1 VAAPA
6 FAYFYRSLLEL
17 TPAMPRQ
24 FPVPEG
30 VYVGEVDGHKELY
43 TKISPLPAP
52 DSGDYLDE
60 GFLPH
65 PPAQKSD
72 GALLEEASPLPGA
85 AEPVLSS
92 EDPVASSS
100 DDEVEM
106 IPLEGD
112 FEGGVIE
119 RDEALVDPLHPPKRR
134 PEEVGADSGSLF

>member
-1 VAAPA
+1 
-6 FAYFYRSLLEL
+6 
-17 TPAMPRQ
+17 MPRQ

-43 TKISPLPAP
+43 TRISPLPPP
-52 DSGDYLDE
+52 DSGDFLDE

-72 GALLEEASPLPGA
+72 GNFLEDERPPGA

-92 EDPVASSS
+92 ESPEEGSTGG
-100 DDEVEM
+100 EVEM

-112 FEGGVIE
+112 FEGGTIE
-119 RDEALVDPLHPPKRR
+119 REGTGPVDPLHPPQRH
-134 PEEVGADSGSLF
+134 PEEVGEDSGSLF